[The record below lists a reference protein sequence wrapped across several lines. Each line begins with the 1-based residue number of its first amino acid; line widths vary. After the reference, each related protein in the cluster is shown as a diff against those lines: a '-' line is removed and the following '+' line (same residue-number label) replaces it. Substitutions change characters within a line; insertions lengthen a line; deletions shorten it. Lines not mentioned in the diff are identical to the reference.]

1 MRKAESNILSD
12 KAIMELY
19 KVNRKAGNEA
29 AIEKYS
35 KYIYI
40 RLFIVLKILMYFY
53 PKYRIYTNLD
63 ASGFLKP

>member
-35 KYIYI
+35 KYIY
-40 RLFIVLKILMYFY
+40 KIIHSFKNFMYFY